1 MMKKTKTATTIQALE
16 QQVVELQ
23 EQLAQLRAEKKAQAE
38 TLSTLEHDKQTIDDL
53 HQSLSRCFDSAGN
66 ARDSM
71 GKIVTELDADS
82 SDSAETKR
90 IMSESTRDLYDMANG
105 AQEIATKLQQMGQN
119 MATLS
124 ESSES
129 IHNFVKQIEGIA
141 AQTNLLALNATIE
154 AARAGEAGRGFAVVA
169 GEVRTLA
176 ERTASATKEI
186 GALVDAITTSTSSAL
201 ESINSAID
209 DSKDFEEKSSQ
220 TANKVSE
227 KVTSMADSIANVTTD
242 SFVTVVKLDHFIF
255 KLGIYRQITGMSAPN
270 PAGISSSHGCR
281 LGKWYYE
288 GRGHLDYAHNPYFR
302 QLEAVHDGTHA
313 AGKAVVEAF
322 IAGDC
327 EALHQH
333 LEEME
338 NNSSQVG
345 NLLDRL
351 MES

>member
-1 MMKKTKTATTIQALE
+1 MKKTKHAATVAALE
-16 QQVVELQ
+16 SQVEALKT
-23 EQLAQLRAEKKAQAE
+23 QLAQLQAE
-38 TLSTLEHDKQTIDDL
+38 RLAQDEALQALEHDKNTICDM
-53 HQSLSRCFDSAGN
+53 HRSLSRCFDSAGN

-90 IMSESTRDLYDMANG
+90 IMAESTRDLYDMANG
-105 AQEIATKLQQMGQN
+105 AQNIAAKLQQMGQN
-119 MATLS
+119 MTSLS
-124 ESSES
+124 QASAS
-129 IHNFVKQIEGIA
+129 IHDFVKQIEGIA
-141 AQTNLLALNATIE
+141 SQTNLLALNATIE

-186 GALVDAITTSTSSAL
+186 GSLVDAITTSTANAL
-201 ESINSAID
+201 DSITAAIE
-209 DSKDFEEKSSQ
+209 DSQNFEEKSSE

-227 KVTSMADSIANVTTD
+227 KVTSMADAIANVTTD

-255 KLGIYRQITGMSAPN
+255 KLGIYRQISGMAAPN

-288 GRGHLDYAHNPYFR
+288 GRGRLDYGHNPHFR

-322 IAGDC
+322 VAGDC
-327 EALHQH
+327 EALHRH
-333 LEEME
+333 LQAME
-338 NNSSQVG
+338 DNSAQVG

-351 MES
+351 MED